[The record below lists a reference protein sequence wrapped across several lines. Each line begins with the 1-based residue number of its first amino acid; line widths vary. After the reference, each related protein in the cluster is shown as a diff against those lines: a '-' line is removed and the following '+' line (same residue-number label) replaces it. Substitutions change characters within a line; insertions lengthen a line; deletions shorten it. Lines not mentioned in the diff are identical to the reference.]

1 MLLYYFGR
9 YSGPATTNPALT
21 IPILKEP
28 QLTSETPLPLAVDL
42 KDREC
47 GSSALVGGK
56 GSSLALMTA
65 VEESKVNNDDCTS
78 QYRNCH
84 YVFLSTR
91 LLTQCCK
98 QRI

>member
-9 YSGPATTNPALT
+9 YSGPTATNPALS

-28 QLTSETPLPLAVDL
+28 QLRSETPLPLVVDL

-65 VEESKVNNDDCTS
+65 VEENKVNINECNS
-78 QYRNCH
+78 QYHNYH
-84 YVFLSTR
+84 YVFLYTR
-91 LLTQCCK
+91 LLNQCCK
-98 QRI
+98 

>member
-9 YSGPATTNPALT
+9 YSGPTATNPALS

-28 QLTSETPLPLAVDL
+28 QLRSETPLPLVVDL

-56 GSSLALMTA
+56 GSSLALMSA
-65 VEESKVNNDDCTS
+65 VEENKVTINEYNS
-78 QYRNCH
+78 QYHKYH
-84 YVFLSTR
+84 YVFLYTR
-91 LLTQCCK
+91 MLTQCCK
-98 QRI
+98 

>member
-9 YSGPATTNPALT
+9 YSGPTATNPALS

-28 QLTSETPLPLAVDL
+28 QLRSGTPPPLVVDL

-65 VEESKVNNDDCTS
+65 MEENKVNINECNS
-78 QYRNCH
+78 QYHNYH

-91 LLTQCCK
+91 LLTLCSK
-98 QRI
+98 

>member
-9 YSGPATTNPALT
+9 YSGPTVTNPALS

-28 QLTSETPLPLAVDL
+28 QLRSGTPPPLVVDL

-65 VEESKVNNDDCTS
+65 VEENKVNINECNS
-78 QYRNCH
+78 
-84 YVFLSTR
+84 
-91 LLTQCCK
+91 
-98 QRI
+98 